1 MSLHF
6 RNKVTREEVAK
17 TIENFVSG
25 SGGPWDWDDFISVR
39 IADEELEAIRI
50 ECLRTQSE
58 YPGGPNQWCNE
69 RGLEV
74 LRGLAKQIRSTQ

>member
-1 MSLHF
+1 MSIHF
-6 RNKVTREEVAK
+6 GRKITREDVAT

-25 SGGPWDWDDFISVR
+25 SGGPWDWDDFISFR
-39 IADEELEAIRI
+39 IADEELETIRI

-69 RGLEV
+69 QGLEV
-74 LRGLAKQIRSTQ
+74 LKHLAKQLRSRQ